1 MKDIYGCVS
10 SCNNSCDIGDML
22 PIFKLQLNTIFTDTI
37 QQFKIIV
44 DTLITTK
51 VKSVSF
57 LGEMGGYSTANAVI
71 VIYMR
76 WIKINPG
83 VMFSVDNRFHVN
95 QIKDMYLR
103 SGNDWRSDPIIG
115 KLEQSVEQTTC
126 RKVSTTR
133 EIISHTL

>member
-1 MKDIYGCVS
+1 
-10 SCNNSCDIGDML
+10 ML